1 MTDMSRL
8 DLVKLR
14 KVTGISQKD
23 LAARLSVRPSFLSAI
38 ENGRSRFPDE
48 KIDKLKEIV
57 SIDDLSDFMM
67 PESSSGVHEVPPH
80 SHAIEETD
88 AITQLLK
95 HIHAQA
101 HKSDDVV
108 RAREQELEER
118 IVYLSKRNDR
128 LSDRVDELRDELD
141 RQREDNFRLKELLTR
156 NNISY

>member
-23 LAARLSVRPSFLSAI
+23 LAEKLSVRPSFLSAI

-48 KIDKLKEIV
+48 KIDRLKEIL
-57 SIDDLSDFMM
+57 SIDDLSDFMT
-67 PESSSGVHEVPPH
+67 EDVTVGSHEVPPH

-101 HKSDDVV
+101 HKSDDVT
-108 RAREQELEER
+108 RARELELEER
-118 IVYLSKRNDR
+118 IIYLSKRNDR
-128 LSDRVDELRDELD
+128 LSDRVDQLRDEVDVL
-141 RQREDNFRLKELLTR
+141 REENFRLKELLTR